1 MKAQLNEVQTAAML
15 SAALAELQADPV
27 ANPQLSELLQ
37 GATVQQGYRQEA
49 GDMVLEFVARGFVL
63 LCHSVRAATGN
74 NSDPSVVLKRQLLE
88 QKRAG
93 RRLGPMAGG
102 MYAQGPVRAGVAL
115 QSLARG
121 VPGAAVPTGC
131 GRDGGESRWGRL
143 WVSRGTTY
151 AGQGSTYCAQPPH
164 SVHNTFVRSMHV
176 LCSRAHTMHDTH
188 THNSLLPTRHTV
200 CARAFCHVLSTFRF
214 LVSASNYCRRFFLP
228 MPPLLLLLL
237 LRAGKGAGWINFEDI
252 PARAFCHVWHQPHG
266 DGAQLCAGGNQA
278 GAGTAGQVTM

>member
-1 MKAQLNEVQTAAML
+1 
-15 SAALAELQADPV
+15 
-27 ANPQLSELLQ
+27 
-37 GATVQQGYRQEA
+37 
-49 GDMVLEFVARGFVL
+49 MVLEFVARGFVL

-188 THNSLLPTRHTV
+188 THTQQPTANTSHRVCPCILSCLVYLSVLGFCQQLLPPLFFANAAAAAATTV
-200 CARAFCHVLSTFRF
+200 
-214 LVSASNYCRRFFLP
+214 ASRQRCRL
-228 MPPLLLLLL
+228 
-237 LRAGKGAGWINFEDI
+237 D
-252 PARAFCHVWHQPHG
+252 
-266 DGAQLCAGGNQA
+266 QL
-278 GAGTAGQVTM
+278 